1 MAGAEGLDY
10 IIKKAEESAV
20 QKFKNQ
26 NKVLKRFKKPGLKVY
41 KAITRKGLSG
51 AELSEKS
58 GVSPEE
64 LAEIVSFMEKA
75 GMVELEAGEVKGEK
89 APKREERKEEKKEE
103 EKPAPRAPPREEL
116 PPAAP
121 PRLPPRAPIGINISP
136 EITGRNQR
144 VSAIQPPA
152 SGKPPS
158 APALPSRAPPA
169 APPKFQP
176 RIPPRGVSE
185 EIRPISEEEMGREER
200 IPEER
205 IRPPKAEEK
214 EIEEKPAAR
223 EEEEGIKPLEF
234 EEEKKPVA
242 PRVPPRAPPRTPPEE
257 ISPPPRAPRAP
268 PPQAPPEAP
277 EAEEEYLTPSEK
289 AIKDRYGE
297 VGLKVYGFIDG
308 QRTAEQIMRETG
320 VTEAQLIEML
330 DFMEK
335 KGIIRLEHPER
346 RRAPP
351 PPPRAAAPM
360 APPGAAPPGMA
371 PPIGPQ
377 LRPPAGAVQAPKTMF
392 SPMVEEKPELGAQIS
407 DKELASVSLDIP
419 TKTTKD
425 IIAEIRAKA
434 QVMLKFGKDYVKAF
448 ELMDGKRDV
457 VDLTLQLKLPLYK
470 IYDVLKFLQELKVIM
485 LKPSAREDIRRKY
498 GEDGYSVYKKYGRE
512 GVLLYQLIGKEMSLK
527 EMAALTTLEPSK
539 VIDMFLFIHK
549 LLGIELPIDEEVLRE
564 RLGIKKEEKKP
575 PPA

>member
-64 LAEIVSFMEKA
+64 LAEIISFMEKA
-75 GMVELEAGEVKGEK
+75 GMVELEAGEAKGGK
-89 APKREERKEEKKEE
+89 APKREERKEENKEE
-103 EKPAPRAPPREEL
+103 TPAPREEP

-121 PRLPPRAPIGINISP
+121 RFPPRAPIGIHP
-136 EITGRNQR
+136 
-144 VSAIQPPA
+144 SAA
-152 SGKPPS
+152 VKPPS
-158 APALPSRAPPA
+158 APALPPRAPPA
-169 APPKFQP
+169 APPRPQP
-176 RIPPRGVSE
+176 RVPPRGAGM
-185 EIRPISEEEMGREER
+185 EIRPISEEEMGREEK
-200 IPEER
+200 IPEEKP
-205 IRPPKAEEK
+205 RPPKAEEK
-214 EIEEKPAAR
+214 EIEEKSVSR
-223 EEEEGIKPLEF
+223 EEEGEIKPLEF
-234 EEEKKPVA
+234 EEKKPVA
-242 PRVPPRAPPRTPPEE
+242 PRVPPRAPPRAPPEE
-257 ISPPPRAPRAP
+257 IPPPRAPQPPSTRHPAAGSQQP
-268 PPQAPPEAP
+268 PPPE
-277 EAEEEYLTPSEK
+277 EEEYLTPSEK
-289 AIKDRYGE
+289 AIKEKYGE

-351 PPPRAAAPM
+351 PPPRSAAPM

-377 LRPPAGAVQAPKTMF
+377 LRPQAGAVQAPKTMF

-407 DKELASVSLDIP
+407 DKELASISLDIP
-419 TKTTKD
+419 AKATKD
-425 IIAEIRAKA
+425 IIAEIQAKA
-434 QVMLKFGKDYVKAF
+434 KVMLKFGKEYVRAF
-448 ELMDGKRDV
+448 EMMDGKRDV
-457 VDLTLQLKLPLYK
+457 VDLTLQLKLPLYR
-470 IYDVLKFLQELKVIM
+470 IYDLLKFLQELKVIM

-527 EMAALTTLEPSK
+527 EMATLTTSDPSR
-539 VIDMFLFIHK
+539 IIEMFLFIHR
-549 LLGIELPIDEEVLRE
+549 LLGIELPIDEDVLRE
-564 RLGIKKEEKKP
+564 RLGIKKEVKAP

>member
-58 GVSPEE
+58 GVPPEE

-75 GMVELEAGEVKGEK
+75 GMVELEAEEVKGEK
-89 APKREERKEEKKEE
+89 APKREERKE

-121 PRLPPRAPIGINISP
+121 PRLPPRAPIGISISP

-158 APALPSRAPPA
+158 VPALPPRAPPA

-176 RIPPRGVSE
+176 RVPLRGASE
-185 EIRPISEEEMGREER
+185 EIRPISEEEMGREEK

-205 IRPPKAEEK
+205 PRPPKAEEK

-234 EEEKKPVA
+234 EEEKKP
-242 PRVPPRAPPRTPPEE
+242 PTPPRAPGIQPETGYGKPE
-257 ISPPPRAPRAP
+257 PPPRAPRAP
-268 PPQAPPEAP
+268 PPQAPP

-407 DKELASVSLDIP
+407 DKELASISLDVP

-549 LLGIELPIDEEVLRE
+549 LLGIELPIDEDVLRE

>member
-58 GVSPEE
+58 GVPPEE

-75 GMVELEAGEVKGEK
+75 GMVELEAGEAKGGKETK
-89 APKREERKEEKKEE
+89 KEERKEEKKEE
-103 EKPAPRAPPREEL
+103 EKPVHKEEV

-121 PRLPPRAPIGINISP
+121 RPPPRAPIGIHIS
-136 EITGRNQR
+136 
-144 VSAIQPPA
+144 PA

-158 APALPSRAPPA
+158 VPALPPRAPPA

-176 RIPPRGVSE
+176 RVPPRGASE
-185 EIRPISEEEMGREER
+185 EIRPISEEEMERGER
-200 IPEER
+200 IPEEKPK
-205 IRPPKAEEK
+205 PPKAEEK

-223 EEEEGIKPLEF
+223 EEEEELKPLEF
-234 EEEKKPVA
+234 EEEKKPAA
-242 PRVPPRAPPRTPPEE
+242 P
-257 ISPPPRAPRAP
+257 PRAP
-268 PPQAPPEAP
+268 PPQAPP

-407 DKELASVSLDIP
+407 DKELASVSLDVP
-419 TKTTKD
+419 AKTTKD

-434 QVMLKFGKDYVKAF
+434 QVMLKFGKVYVKAF